1 MSQENPMRVLVTG
14 GSGFLGSHISDELVR
29 RGHEVVVL
37 DRHGSGRD
45 DRESVA
51 GDVRDSAAVLSA
63 LQGCDAVYHCAAVA
77 DLDHARNDPRLAIDV
92 NVLGTL
98 TVLEAAATA
107 GVRRVMHASSVYV
120 FSKGG
125 SVYRTTKQAAE
136 NLVQDLA
143 PSLDLDATI
152 LRFGS
157 LYGPR
162 ADENN
167 AILRLVT
174 QAVTERRIDFWGDGS
189 EIREYIHITDAA
201 ALAVDALDPRFAGQS
216 LHITGRERLSTRE
229 LVEMIDEMLGGGL
242 IISLRDEPFEGRYRL
257 TPYSF
262 ESSAGRRLTSDTYV
276 DLGLGLLEA
285 IRAVSEQQEGNG
297 Q

>member
-1 MSQENPMRVLVTG
+1 MTAEIPMRVLVTG
-14 GSGFLGSHISDELVR
+14 GSGFLGSHIADELVR
-29 RGHEVVVL
+29 RGYAVRVL
-37 DRHGSGRD
+37 DRHPAAQA

-51 GDVRDSAAVLSA
+51 ADVRDPAAVLA
-63 LQGCDAVYHCAAVA
+63 AMDGCAAVYHCAAVA
-77 DLDHARNDPRLAIDV
+77 DLDHARNDPRLAIDI

-98 TVLEAAATA
+98 TVLEAAAAA
-107 GVRRVMHASSVYV
+107 GVSRVMHASSVYV

-136 NLVQDLA
+136 NLVQDLSA
-143 PSLDLDATI
+143 SLGVESTI

-162 ADENN
+162 ADEHN
-167 AILRLVT
+167 AILRMVT

-201 ALAVDALDPRFAGQS
+201 ALAVDALDLRFAGQS

-242 IISLRDEPFEGRYRL
+242 EISLRDQPFEGRYRL

-285 IRAVSEQQEGNG
+285 IRTVSAEQEGS
-297 Q
+297 QT